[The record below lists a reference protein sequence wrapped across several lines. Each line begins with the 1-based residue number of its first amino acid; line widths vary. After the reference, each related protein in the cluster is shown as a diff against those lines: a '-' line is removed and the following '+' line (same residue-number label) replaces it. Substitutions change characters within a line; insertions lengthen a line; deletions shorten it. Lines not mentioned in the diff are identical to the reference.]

1 MSSNTGLGTSAAG
14 RGTPQPIRLVDD
26 STCSHSE
33 HRGSKMFRLHG
44 FTLVEILV
52 VISII
57 ALLISLLLPALA
69 LADQDAKS
77 IQCAA
82 KLRSLGQLTIEY
94 AQTYNNMAPP
104 GMIYRQIQGD
114 SAWLFDNGPGGYQN
128 WFATGWSEFL
138 FSFDATSGIKSP
150 MDVIPS
156 NWQTDPSIPTK
167 WVQLF
172 DCPSA
177 LLQNSSS
184 FSAQTQYTF
193 PQNYS
198 ANPNLFVN
206 SWRMGS
212 QGSSATGPSTTLS
225 MGVVQ
230 VPSHFV
236 IFADSCQSPNAGG
249 TSAFC
254 FTWNY
259 NLSLYPNYSTVLG
272 YYAGVYNGTT
282 PNMTGVIGPTTSWGD
297 GNVDDSSADYPLA
310 GLLAS
315 VRYRHMLTSTP
326 SSGVANA
333 AFADDHVGVVRQ
345 FGLHVY
351 NVLPQSP

>member
-1 MSSNTGLGTSAAG
+1 MSTKFSIVTSAADCCG
-14 RGTPQPIRLVDD
+14 KPPSIRTVGNSKCFHEEA
-26 STCSHSE
+26 ST
-33 HRGSKMFRLHG
+33 G

-69 LADQDAKS
+69 LAEKSAKS
-77 IQCAA
+77 IQCSAR
-82 KLRSLGQLTIEY
+82 LRSLGQLTIEY
-94 AQTYNNMAPP
+94 AQTYKNMAPP

-114 SAWLFDNGPGGYQN
+114 SAWLFNNGPGGYQN

-138 FSFDATSGIKSP
+138 YAFDAPSETQNQSP

-156 NWQTDPSIPTK
+156 NWQTDPTVPAL
-167 WVQLF
+167 WVNLF

-177 LLQNSSS
+177 VLQNSST
-184 FSAQTQYTF
+184 FSAQTDYTF

-212 QGSSATGPSTTLS
+212 QGVSATGPATTLAMS
-225 MGVVQ
+225 IVES
-230 VPSHFV
+230 PSHFV
-236 IFADSCQSPNAGG
+236 MFADSCQSPNAGG

-259 NLSLYPNYSTVLG
+259 NHQLYPNYSTVLG
-272 YYAGVYNGTT
+272 YYAGAYNGTT
-282 PNMTGVIGPTTSWGD
+282 PNMTAVIAPTTSWGD
-297 GNVDDSSADYPLA
+297 GNADNSSADYPLA

-315 VRYRHMLTSTP
+315 VRYRHMLTSSP

-333 AFADDHVGVVRQ
+333 VFADDHVEVVKQ

-351 NVLPQSP
+351 NILPQSP